1 MKSPIYHWDFSLRF
15 IATVAA
21 LTLINALLLPWQTSI
36 DLMQEGGLIEN
47 ATIVDYYIA
56 VAVLWL
62 YTPPQLPRLSRIAIS
77 ILLLACAARELDL
90 HKAMFGM
97 SILKINFYRYF
108 ATGPQIGVA
117 LLVISLL
124 LFAVAYLLFQH
135 GRWLQE
141 GIRTR
146 QPTAITVMSMVMLL
160 IFLKILD
167 RSLGIAKELGG
178 YAAPLFLMAIE
189 QSLEEVLEMVL
200 PLLVVIAIVQAW
212 SNHEN

>member
-1 MKSPIYHWDFSLRF
+1 MRSPIYHWDFSLRF
-15 IATVAA
+15 IAIVAA
-21 LTLINALLLPWQTSI
+21 LALINALLLPWQTSI

-47 ATIVDYYIA
+47 ATIPCYYIA
-56 VAVLWL
+56 LAVLWL

-77 ILLLACAARELDL
+77 ILLFACAARELDL

-124 LFAVAYLLFQH
+124 LLTVTYLLFQH
-135 GRWLQE
+135 GRWLRE
-141 GIRTR
+141 GVRKR
-146 QPTAITVMSMVMLL
+146 QPTAITVMSIVMML
-160 IFLKILD
+160 ILLKILD
-167 RSLGIAKELGG
+167 RSLGIVKELGG
-178 YAAPLFLMAIE
+178 YTAPLFLTAIE
-189 QSLEEVLEMVL
+189 QSIEEVLEMVL

-212 SNHEN
+212 RSHES